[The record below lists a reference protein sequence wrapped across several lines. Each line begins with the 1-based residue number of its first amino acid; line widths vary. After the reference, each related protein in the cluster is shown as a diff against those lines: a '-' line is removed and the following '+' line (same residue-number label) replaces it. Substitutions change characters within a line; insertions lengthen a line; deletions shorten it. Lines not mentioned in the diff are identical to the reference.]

1 MQTQITAR
9 HFDASLN
16 LKEYASTRLSKL
28 ERYYNGITDAHVIL
42 TNGTTA
48 PSDKHAEIT
57 LGVYRQRLSAR
68 RAGSTYEEAID
79 SCVENLRRQLLRYKA
94 KLRDTSKEAHR

>member
-9 HFDASLN
+9 HFDASST
-16 LKEYASTRLSKL
+16 LKEYASDRLSKL

-42 TNGTTA
+42 TNGSAA
-48 PSDKHAEIT
+48 PADKHAEIT
-57 LGVYRQRLSAR
+57 LGVYRQRLASR
-68 RAGSTYEEAID
+68 RNGSTYEEAID
-79 SCVENLRRQLLRYKA
+79 SCVANLRRQLMRYKA